1 MKTKISRL
9 LHIFK
14 VHEKECFLIHFKATV
29 GPPKTWQM
37 TKQKTTEQFL
47 PSAQDALALNQH
59 FLTQI
64 TTTQTGKHFFF
75 FLLKEQISNQNDKIL
90 IINSIRKIL
99 YASNIHWVN
108 MKYKHG

>member
-1 MKTKISRL
+1 MKTKISGL
-9 LHIFK
+9 SHIFK

-59 FLTQI
+59 FFNANYNYSNWET
-64 TTTQTGKHFFF
+64 FFF
-75 FLLKEQISNQNDKIL
+75 FTERANF
-90 IINSIRKIL
+90 
-99 YASNIHWVN
+99 
-108 MKYKHG
+108 